1 MKLPKDLINNL
12 IESSK
17 ENGNNKYS
25 LNYSEINQLIDK
37 IFGGKQNQNHLKTFG
52 NGKIIHE
59 QLLEDKKNVLESTEN
74 LQIDEKK
81 QTEASLFFEF
91 LGTIKKIEET
101 VAFLKNSF
109 TEVNLVL
116 ENIGLLLRIN
126 ITASDLSTGK
136 LFSLLEANKD
146 NLGIS

>member
-1 MKLPKDLINNL
+1 M
-12 IESSK
+12 
-17 ENGNNKYS
+17 
-25 LNYSEINQLIDK
+25 
-37 IFGGKQNQNHLKTFG
+37 
-52 NGKIIHE
+52 
-59 QLLEDKKNVLESTEN
+59 LEDKKNVLESTEN